1 MTGLNEEA
9 KKLRQEFNIFR
20 ETDYVYLDNSATS
33 QRPDSVLKA
42 VSDFYGAKNANPFRG
57 VYELSE
63 DCTEEYEN
71 ARTAVAK
78 FIGAKKSSEIVFT
91 RNATEALNLIAYS
104 YACSNLTD
112 EDEIVVSVC
121 EHHSNFLPWVMV
133 SEKTGAKLVKL
144 LPDETGCI
152 TPENLKS
159 VITKNTRLV
168 CVTQV
173 SNVFGKINDIKKLAQ
188 IAHEAGAVI
197 VCDGAQS
204 VPHMPVD
211 VTDLGVDFLAFS
223 GHKMLAPMGIGV
235 LYASSEMMDEMKPFM
250 LGGEMIESVHWD
262 RVRFAVAPHRFEAGT
277 VNVGGAVGLKAAIE
291 YYDRIGFDFIKEQE
305 KNLTR
310 IAMEGIKNIP
320 GVKVIGDQNADGHE
334 GIITFTL
341 DGVHPHDVA
350 QIFDSEKICVRAGHH
365 CAQPLMDHL
374 GIGSCTRASFAFYN
388 TEEEVRKFLE
398 CLSGIRRKMG
408 YNE

>member
-1 MTGLNEEA
+1 MTELNERA
-9 KKLRQEFNIFR
+9 KKLREEFNIFR

-42 VSDFYGAKNANPFRG
+42 VTDFYGTTNANPFRG

-63 DCTEEYEN
+63 NCTEEYES
-71 ARTAVAK
+71 ARSAVAK

-144 LPDETGCI
+144 LPDETGCL
-152 TPENLKS
+152 TPDNLKS

-173 SNVFGKINDIKKLAQ
+173 SNVFGKINDIKTLAQ
-188 IAHEAGAVI
+188 IAHDAGAVI

-211 VTDLGVDFLAFS
+211 VTQLGVDFLAFS

-277 VNVGGAVGLKAAIE
+277 VNVGGAVGLKAAID
-291 YYDRIGFDFIKEQE
+291 YYARIGFDFIREQE
-305 KNLTR
+305 KNLTN

-320 GVKVIGDQNADGHE
+320 GVNVIGDQSAED
-334 GIITFTL
+334 TK
-341 DGVHPHDVA
+341 A
-350 QIFDSEKICVRAGHH
+350 
-365 CAQPLMDHL
+365 
-374 GIGSCTRASFAFYN
+374 
-388 TEEEVRKFLE
+388 
-398 CLSGIRRKMG
+398 
-408 YNE
+408 

>member
-1 MTGLNEEA
+1 MTEIDEKV
-9 KKLRQEFNIFR
+9 KKLREEFRIFR

-33 QRPDSVLKA
+33 QRPDRVIRA
-42 VSDFYGAKNANPFRG
+42 VSDFYAEKNANPFRG

-63 DCTEEYEN
+63 KCTEEYES
-71 ARTAVAK
+71 ARSRAAA
-78 FIGAKKSSEIVFT
+78 FIGAEHSSEIVFT

-104 YACSNLTD
+104 YGCFELS
-112 EDEIVVSVC
+112 EGDEIVVSVC

-133 SEKTGAKLVKL
+133 SERTGAKLVKL
-144 LPDETGCI
+144 LPDDTGCI
-152 TPENLKS
+152 TPEALRS
-159 VITKNTRLV
+159 VITGKTRLV

-173 SNVFGKINDIKKLAQ
+173 SNVFGKVNDIKTLAQ
-188 IAHEAGAVI
+188 IAHEAGALI

-211 VTDLGVDFLAFS
+211 VRDLDVDFLAFS

-235 LYASSEMMDEMKPFM
+235 LYAKRDILSSMKPFM

-262 RVRFAVAPHRFEAGT
+262 RVKFAVIPHVFEAGT
-277 VNVGGAVGLKAAIE
+277 VNAGGAAGLKAAMEFIDE
-291 YYDRIGFDFIKEQE
+291 IGFDLIMEQE
-305 KNLTR
+305 KRLTR
-310 IAMEGIKNIP
+310 LAMDGIKNIN
-320 GVKVIGDQNADGHE
+320 GIHVIGDQSPEGHE
-334 GIITFTL
+334 GIVTFTV

-388 TEEEVRKFLE
+388 TEEEVNRFLE

>member
-1 MTGLNEEA
+1 MTGIDEKV
-9 KKLRQEFNIFR
+9 KKLREEFRIFR
-20 ETDYVYLDNSATS
+20 ETDYAYLDNSATS
-33 QRPDSVLKA
+33 QRPNRVTRA
-42 VSDFYGAKNANPFRG
+42 VSDFYAEKNANPFRG

-63 DCTEEYEN
+63 MCTEEYES
-71 ARTAVAK
+71 ARSKTAA
-78 FIGAKKSSEIVFT
+78 FIGAEHSSEIVFT
-91 RNATEALNLIAYS
+91 RNTTEALNLIAYS
-104 YACSNLTD
+104 YACSELS
-112 EDEIVVSVC
+112 EGDEIVVSVC

-133 SEKTGAKLVKL
+133 SERTGAKLVKL

-152 TPENLKS
+152 TPEALKS
-159 VITKNTRLV
+159 VITGKTRLV

-173 SNVFGKINDIKKLAQ
+173 SNVFGKVNDIKTLAQ
-188 IAHEAGAVI
+188 IAHEAGALI

-211 VTDLGVDFLAFS
+211 VQDLDVDFLAFS
-223 GHKMLAPMGIGV
+223 GHKMMAPMGIGA
-235 LYASSEMMDEMKPFM
+235 LYAKQDILSSMKPFM

-262 RVRFAVAPHRFEAGT
+262 RVKFAVIPHVFEAGT
-277 VNVGGAVGLKAAIE
+277 VNAGGAVGLKAAIE
-291 YYDRIGFDFIKEQE
+291 FMNEIGFDFIMEQE
-305 KNLTR
+305 KRLTR
-310 IAMEGIKNIP
+310 LAMDGIKNIN
-320 GVKVIGDQNADGHE
+320 GVHVIGDQSPEGHE
-334 GIITFTL
+334 GIITFTV

-350 QIFDSEKICVRAGHH
+350 QIFDSERICVRAGHH

-388 TEEEVRKFLE
+388 TAEEVDRFLE